1 MRLLLSALVGMGLLV
16 SPGRAEGPLQQTN
29 AFERAYGLSFYIFD
43 ACGDAVAG
51 RIWRRALVERFGQC
65 PFSAEA
71 QARFKNRSTAQRIKA
86 GKAIQSMI
94 EARGGL
100 PIRLEGM
107 SQTCREQRDSAPY
120 QTLRSRLE
128 AYDDGAI
135 ASTALIAA
143 PCDADTI
150 TP

>member
-1 MRLLLSALVGMGLLV
+1 MRFVLSAFVGMGILV
-16 SPGRAEGPLQQTN
+16 SSARAGAPLQETT
-29 AFERAYGLSFYIFD
+29 AFEQAYGLSFYVFD
-43 ACGDAVAG
+43 ACGDGLAG

-65 PFSAEA
+65 PFSPEA
-71 QARFKNRSTAQRIKA
+71 QASFKRRSTAQRIKA
-86 GKAIQSMI
+86 SKAIQGMI
-94 EARGGL
+94 EEHGGL

-107 SQTCREQRDSAPY
+107 SQTCREQQDSTPY

-135 ASTALIAA
+135 TSAALITA
-143 PCDADTI
+143 PCDAGSI